1 MRTYQEKAK
10 QRQAARASP
19 SASAIIQIACCRNI
33 FDASHLR
40 PDQCACTGKLCDA
53 HSLFTL
59 EGPSICI
66 LIRADILRARSLL
79 YALGAV
85 NFNGKN
91 SSLPKRG

>member
-1 MRTYQEKAK
+1 MRTYQEKAR

-40 PDQCACTGKLCDA
+40 PDQCACTSKLCDA

-59 EGPSICI
+59 EGPSKCI
-66 LIRADILRARSLL
+66 LIRADICALL